1 MKAPILLTLASML
14 VTVSLSPAQTPAPAE
29 QAKTPDYIQ
38 FVEDDQ
44 GGRLQTAIG
53 HFASADGTTVD
64 LIGAVHV
71 ADKTYYAELNNRFK
85 NYDVVLYELVGKA
98 IGTEVKNP
106 AGAKAEAKEKKD
118 KLKWLGVLQGLM
130 RDKLK
135 LDFQLECIDYHAA
148 NFVHADMDVKEFFTT
163 QEEKGESFLALW
175 WKAYV
180 AMEELQSDPELAR
193 MQPGLIKIIELLIR
207 GDSASEL
214 KMIVGQEFDA
224 IEKLVEGIEAEG
236 GTVIIGERNRV
247 ALGVMDR
254 EIKAGKKKL
263 GIFYGAAHFVDME
276 KRLMERGFRKT
287 GTTWITAWDM
297 PAPKKE
303 PAAAEKK

>member
-1 MKAPILLTLASML
+1 MKAPPLLTLASLL
-14 VTVSLSPAQTPAPAE
+14 VAAMPAAAQSPTPAPE
-29 QAKTPDYIQ
+29 VKTPDYVQ
-38 FVEDDQ
+38 FVEDAK

-53 HFASADGTTVD
+53 HFIAGDGTRVD

-71 ADKTYYAELNNRFK
+71 ADKAYYTDLNKRFAD
-85 NYDVVLYELVGKA
+85 YDVVLYELVGKA
-98 IGTEVKNP
+98 VGTEVNDP
-106 AGAKAEAKEKKD
+106 VGAQAEAKDKKD
-118 KLKWLGVLQGLM
+118 KLKWLGILQGLM

-180 AMEELQSDPELAR
+180 AMEELQNDPAMAR

-207 GDSASEL
+207 GDSANEL

-224 IEKLVEGIEAEG
+224 IENLVEGIEAEG

-247 ALGVMDR
+247 ALKVMDR

-276 KRLMERGFRKT
+276 KQLIERGFKKT
-287 GTTWITAWDM
+287 GTTWLTAWDM
-297 PAPKKE
+297 PAPEKA
-303 PAAAEKK
+303 PVAVEKK

>member
-1 MKAPILLTLASML
+1 MRAPTALALVNLLA
-14 VTVSLSPAQTPAPAE
+14 VAVHCPAQTPMPDAAKEAPN
-29 QAKTPDYIQ
+29 YVQ
-38 FVEDDQ
+38 FVADAA

-53 HFASADGTTVD
+53 HFVSPDGIQVD

-71 ADKTYYAELNNRFK
+71 ADKAYYTDLNTRFK
-85 NYDVVLYELVGKA
+85 DYDVLLYELVGKA
-98 IGTEVKNP
+98 IGAEGKEP
-106 AGAKAEAKEKKD
+106 AAAQEDAKEKKD
-118 KLKWLGVLQGLM
+118 KLKWLGILQGLM

-148 NFVHADMDVKEFFTT
+148 NFVHADMDTRQFFST

-180 AMEELQSDPELAR
+180 AMEELQNDPAMAR
-193 MQPGLIKIIELLIR
+193 MQPGLIKMVELMIR
-207 GDSASEL
+207 GDSANEL

-247 ALGVMDR
+247 ALEVMDR
-254 EIKAGKKKL
+254 EIKSGKKKL

-276 KRLMERGFRKT
+276 KRLIERGFKKT
-287 GTTWITAWDM
+287 GTTWLTAWDM
-297 PAPKKE
+297 PAVAPAKK
-303 PAAAEKK
+303 K